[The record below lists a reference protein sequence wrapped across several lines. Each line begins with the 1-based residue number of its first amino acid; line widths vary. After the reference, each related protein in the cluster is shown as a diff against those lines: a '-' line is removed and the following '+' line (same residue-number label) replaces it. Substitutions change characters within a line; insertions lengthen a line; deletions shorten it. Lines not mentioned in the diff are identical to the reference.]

1 MEKHYQYIIIGAGC
15 AGLQLAK
22 SLLQL
27 NNILVQSILLI
38 EASETH
44 EEKSWC
50 FWYEKNHPYRHLVRK
65 EWDAVE
71 FVSDNFTTIQNIS
84 PKSYQFINSLD
95 FYNDCIA
102 SFTTD
107 NRIEVLFA
115 SVSEIQQLKQP
126 VIITNNDTYTCDT
139 VFFTNP
145 KLVYNNYPK
154 ANIWQHFVGW
164 IIETDGA
171 TFNDT
176 VATMMD
182 FSIDNTKLI
191 SFVYVLPF
199 SATKAL
205 IECTIFS
212 ECIQE
217 TSYYEQILG
226 KYIAEKFTKNYRITG
241 KEFGKIPMQ
250 LPPINTT
257 LPNNIVPIGTA
268 AGCIKA
274 STGYS
279 FVRVMLHTNEIIT
292 AIINKQ
298 LVPKRQVQQRFT
310 FYDALFLNII
320 SSEPYK
326 MKHIFYRLFKH
337 NTLATVLL
345 FLDEKTTLLQDVM
358 IFLWLPKKPFL
369 KALVKKISN
378 TKRHD

>member
-1 MEKHYQYIIIGAGC
+1 MKKHYQYIIIGAGC

-22 SLLQL
+22 ALLQL
-27 NNILVQSILLI
+27 SDTVVQSILLI

-44 EEKSWC
+44 IEKSWC
-50 FWYEKNHPYRHLVRK
+50 FWYEKNHPYRHLVKK

-71 FVSDNFTTIQNIS
+71 FVSDNYATIQNIS

-107 NRIEVLFA
+107 DRIEILYA
-115 SVSEIQQLKQP
+115 SVLAIEQLKLP
-126 VIITNNDTYTCDT
+126 AIITNNGTFTCDA

-145 KLVYNNYPK
+145 KLVFNNYPK
-154 ANIWQHFVGW
+154 PNIWQHFVGW
-164 IIETDGA
+164 MIETDKE
-171 TFNDT
+171 TFDDT

-199 SATKAL
+199 STSKAL

-212 ECIQE
+212 ECVQE
-217 TSYYEQILG
+217 TSHYEHILSN
-226 KYIAEKFTKNYRITG
+226 YISEKFTKNYRITS

-250 LPPINTT
+250 LPPTNST

-279 FVRVMLHTNEIIT
+279 FIRTMLHTNEIIT
-292 AIINKQ
+292 AITNNQ
-298 LVPKRQVQQRFT
+298 LAPKRQVKQRFT

-326 MKHIFYRLFKH
+326 MKHIFYKLFKH
-337 NTLATVLL
+337 NNLARVLL
-345 FLDEKTTLLQDVM
+345 FLDEQTTLLQDAM

-369 KALVKKISN
+369 KALFKKIIS
-378 TKRHD
+378 

>member
-1 MEKHYQYIIIGAGC
+1 MKKHYQYIIIGAGC

-22 SLLQL
+22 ALLQL
-27 NNILVQSILLI
+27 SDTVVQSILLI

-50 FWYEKNHPYRHLVRK
+50 FWYEKNHPYRHLVKK

-71 FVSDNFTTIQNIS
+71 FVSDNYATIQNIS

-95 FYNDCIA
+95 FYNDCINY
-102 SFTTD
+102 FTTD
-107 NRIEVLFA
+107 DRVEILYTSVLAIE
-115 SVSEIQQLKQP
+115 QLTQP
-126 VIITNNDTYTCDT
+126 AIITNNGTFTCNT

-145 KLVYNNYPK
+145 KLVYINYPK

-164 IIETDGA
+164 MIETDGV
-171 TFNDT
+171 TFDDT

-182 FSIDNTKLI
+182 FSIDNTTYI

-199 SATKAL
+199 STTKAL
-205 IECTIFS
+205 VECTIFS
-212 ECIQE
+212 EFIQE
-217 TSYYEQILG
+217 TSHYEHILSN
-226 KYIAEKFTKNYRITG
+226 YISEKFTKNYRITG

-250 LPPINTT
+250 LPPTNDT

-279 FVRVMLHTNEIIT
+279 FVRAMLHTNEIIT
-292 AIINKQ
+292 AITNNQ
-298 LVPKRQVQQRFT
+298 LAPKRQVKQRFT

-326 MKHIFYRLFKH
+326 MKHIFYKLFKH
-337 NTLATVLL
+337 NNLATVLL
-345 FLDEKTTLLQDVM
+345 FLDEQTTLLQDVM

-369 KALVKKISN
+369 KALFKKIIS
-378 TKRHD
+378 